1 MVGESAQ
8 NFVHYYSIKPSTSIW
23 CLTSLKTY
31 GRLRCDEKKTKNQ
44 RRSDDD
50 SSSDL

>member
-31 GRLRCDEKKTKNQ
+31 GRLRCEILYSLQRKEKKWSVRK
-44 RRSDDD
+44 
-50 SSSDL
+50 